1 LSKLDGK
8 EENASTMEG
17 EDRNTKKNEEEKKRR
32 RGEEGKNW
40 NKHFC

>member
-1 LSKLDGK
+1 MEKKKMRARWK
-8 EENASTMEG
+8 ERTEIQ
-17 EDRNTKKNEEEKKRR
+17 KKNEEEKKRR